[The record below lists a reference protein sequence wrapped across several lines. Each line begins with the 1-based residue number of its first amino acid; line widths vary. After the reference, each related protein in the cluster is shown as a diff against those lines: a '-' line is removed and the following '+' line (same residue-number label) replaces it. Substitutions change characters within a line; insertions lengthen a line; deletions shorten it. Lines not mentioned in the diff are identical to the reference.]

1 MVCVIVLQMEFF
13 FGKYTQVRELM
24 VMLFVVKSYCL
35 YFVAEGES
43 VGG

>member
-1 MVCVIVLQMEFF
+1 MCHCTSNGVFF

-24 VMLFVVKSYCL
+24 VMLLVVKSSCL